1 MHNTGQGGATA
12 PQDQAD
18 KDQFAN
24 AAALRIDSA
33 GDLEEEVA
41 EEEQR
46 PQQGGDPLVMPVFG
60 NACRGGEAEVGA
72 VEVRQLYVINT
83 IGMMYHQRFVA
94 FVELFIGLP
103 LSMRRHTSVE
113 TDAAVPRCR

>member
-1 MHNTGQGGATA
+1 
-12 PQDQAD
+12 
-18 KDQFAN
+18 
-24 AAALRIDSA
+24 
-33 GDLEEEVA
+33 
-41 EEEQR
+41 
-46 PQQGGDPLVMPVFG
+46 
-60 NACRGGEAEVGA
+60 
-72 VEVRQLYVINT
+72 VINT

>member
-1 MHNTGQGGATA
+1 MHNTGQRGAAA

-46 PQQGGDPLVMPVFG
+46 PQQGGDPLVMPRSSVMP
-60 NACRGGEAEVGA
+60 AAEAKLKLA
-72 VEVRQLYVINT
+72 RSRYARLYVINT

-103 LSMRRHTSVE
+103 LSMR
-113 TDAAVPRCR
+113 